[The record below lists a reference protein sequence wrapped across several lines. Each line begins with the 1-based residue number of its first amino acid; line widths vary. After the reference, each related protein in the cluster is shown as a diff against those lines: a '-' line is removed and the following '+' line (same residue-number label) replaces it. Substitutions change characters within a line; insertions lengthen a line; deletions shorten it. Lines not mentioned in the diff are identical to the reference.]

1 MRSIISI
8 ITTVALTALLS
19 LNAYAAKAGYTDFI
33 MVFNRDISDSDF
45 KKAQDDV
52 LAANGVINH
61 KYTAGLKGLS
71 VSLPD
76 NKDGLVNTFEAKDY
90 VKFIETDQT
99 VHTQN

>member
-8 ITTVALTALLS
+8 FTTFALTSLFA
-19 LNAYAAKAGYTDFI
+19 LNAYAAQAGYTDFI

-76 NKDGLVNTFEAKDY
+76 SNSGLVNTFEAKDY

>member
-1 MRSIISI
+1 M
-8 ITTVALTALLS
+8 TVTNHLLHI
-19 LNAYAAKAGYTDFI
+19 LAGYTDFI

-52 LAANGVINH
+52 LAANGIINH

-76 NKDGLVNTFEAKDY
+76 SNNGLVNTFEAKDY

-99 VHTQN
+99 GKQIT